1 MPAFQIFEDQ
11 PGYKVTATSLE
22 IPYNIIGADGMNYW
36 AVRAALLAFAPVAN
50 TPPGAIYAWPRRGLS
65 LNEVA
70 PGIWK
75 ASITWASLTY
85 QYALKIGGSQ
95 QQIRCDKTLT
105 NIYGDPDSTAPG
117 YAAGDQGRPIGF
129 DGRTVHGVSIYVPTR
144 SWTESVEIPI
154 SQYSFDY
161 EDEVADIN
169 NSPVNSKSFRGYDP
183 GEVRFAGMQSQL
195 STQNPDFVTASY
207 DFEQTD
213 NRNKANGN
221 AIKIDNI
228 QNIEKDGWD
237 YLDVHYEHV
246 VDTTSNSMVPKALY
260 VLVHRVYDRSD
271 FAPLNIGTD
280 ENLPMWQG

>member
-1 MPAFQIFEDQ
+1 M
-11 PGYKVTATSLE
+11 
-22 IPYNIIGADGMNYW
+22 
-36 AVRAALLAFAPVAN
+36 ALLRPIIECNRV
-50 TPPGAIYAWPRRGLS
+50 
-65 LNEVA
+65 
-70 PGIWK
+70 
-75 ASITWASLTY
+75 
-85 QYALKIGGSQ
+85 
-95 QQIRCDKTLT
+95 QIENGRVYLREMVF
-105 NIYGDPDSTAPG
+105 GDPADANHAEALRIVGGTEDAV
-117 YAAGDQGRPIGF
+117 AA
-129 DGRTVHGVSIYVPTR
+129 
-144 SWTESVEIPI
+144 
-154 SQYSFDY
+154 
-161 EDEVADIN
+161 IN
-169 NSPVNSKSFRGYDP
+169 NSPVNEKSFRGYDP